1 MPSPTIE
8 RLLTGFRNFRRN
20 YYVKNQALFQALAL
34 RGQSPKV
41 MVIGCC
47 DARVDPMLITGAG
60 PGEIFMLRNVANLV
74 PPYAPDSRSHGTS
87 AALEFAIKTLQV
99 EHIIVLG
106 HAACG
111 GVQALLNEAETAAMG
126 TDFIATWMA
135 IAERARTA
143 ANAHTHD
150 SAQSR
155 QRFGELENIKVSLE
169 NLRTFPWIAERIDA
183 GKISVHGWYFD
194 IHSGHLMAFDP
205 ATGLYNNL
213 DTDEGAPGD
222 QLRIDR
228 AAGKRG
234 KHY

>member
-8 RLLTGFRNFRRN
+8 RLLTGFKNFRRN
-20 YYVKNQALFQALAL
+20 YYVKNQALFQALAW

-87 AALEFAIKTLQV
+87 AALEFAVKSLQV

-111 GVQALLNEAETAAMG
+111 GVRALLNEAETEAMG

-143 ANAHTHD
+143 VNAHSHD
-150 SAQSR
+150 SELSR
-155 QRFGELENIKVSLE
+155 QKFGELENIKVSLE
-169 NLRTFPWIAERIDA
+169 NIRTFPWIVEREEA
-183 GKISVHGWYFD
+183 GKLSIHGWYFD

-205 ATGLYNNL
+205 ATGAYNNL
-213 DTDEGAPGD
+213 DTE
-222 QLRIDR
+222 
-228 AAGKRG
+228 
-234 KHY
+234 

>member
-1 MPSPTIE
+1 MPSQSIG
-8 RLLTGFRNFRRN
+8 RLLTGFRTFRHN
-20 YYVKNQALFQALAL
+20 YYLKNPALFQGLAL

-87 AALEFAIKTLQV
+87 AALEFAVKGLAV

-111 GVQALLNEAETAAMG
+111 GIRALLNEAEAGAIG
-126 TDFIATWMA
+126 QDFIASWMS
-135 IAERARTA
+135 IAERARA
-143 ANAHTHD
+143 AVNAHSHD
-150 SAQSR
+150 SEEAR

-169 NLRTFPWIAERIDA
+169 NLKTFPWIAERAA
-183 GKISVHGWYFD
+183 GGKLSIHGWYFD
-194 IHSGHLMAFDP
+194 IYSGHLMEHDP
-205 ATGLYNNL
+205 ATGAFKNVE
-213 DTDEGAPGD
+213 T
-222 QLRIDR
+222 
-228 AAGKRG
+228 
-234 KHY
+234 

>member
-1 MPSPTIE
+1 MPSRAME
-8 RLLTGFRNFRRN
+8 RLLNGFKSFRRN
-20 YYVKNQALFQALAL
+20 YYVKNQTLFQAMAR

-87 AALEFAIKTLQV
+87 AALEFAVKGLNV

-111 GVQALLNEAETAAMG
+111 GVRALLNEAETAAMG
-126 TDFIATWMA
+126 TDFIASWMA

-143 ANAHTHD
+143 VNACSHD
-150 SAQSR
+150 SEESR

-169 NLRTFPWIAERIDA
+169 NLKSFPWIAERA
-183 GKISVHGWYFD
+183 GQGKLNIHGWYFD
-194 IHSGHLMAFDP
+194 IHSGHLMAFDA
-205 ATGLYNNL
+205 ATGAFSNV
-213 DTDEGAPGD
+213 EA
-222 QLRIDR
+222 
-228 AAGKRG
+228 
-234 KHY
+234 

>member
-8 RLLTGFRNFRRN
+8 RLLTGFKNFRRN
-20 YYVKNQALFQALAL
+20 YYVKNQALFQALAW

-87 AALEFAIKTLQV
+87 AALEFAVKSLQV

-111 GVQALLNEAETAAMG
+111 GVRALLNEVETAAMD
-126 TDFIATWMA
+126 TDFIANWMS
-135 IAERARTA
+135 I
-143 ANAHTHD
+143 
-150 SAQSR
+150 
-155 QRFGELENIKVSLE
+155 
-169 NLRTFPWIAERIDA
+169 
-183 GKISVHGWYFD
+183 
-194 IHSGHLMAFDP
+194 
-205 ATGLYNNL
+205 
-213 DTDEGAPGD
+213 
-222 QLRIDR
+222 
-228 AAGKRG
+228 AAGPFRVMRKWRNRSVPTRPSRSSENVRSTDSTRTSFA
-234 KHY
+234 